1 MSVQV
6 RLAALWLKILCSK
19 SCVPRLNK
27 IYDFVQARLVRSI
40 TGQNGA
46 PRRLGCLRQPKGP
59 VRRNIWARRALELP
73 RRQFAQKFGH
83 LTERAYRNGA
93 QLLRRKSSPVK
104 PFTKPASCSAERAAL
119 SSIGGALRMIA
130 LLAPCRLEVGL
141 PRRG

>member
-59 VRRNIWARRALELP
+59 VRRNIWARVAGLRALRLFREAKHAP
-73 RRQFAQKFGH
+73 KTTPA
-83 LTERAYRNGA
+83 AGA
-93 QLLRRKSSPVK
+93 
-104 PFTKPASCSAERAAL
+104 
-119 SSIGGALRMIA
+119 
-130 LLAPCRLEVGL
+130 
-141 PRRG
+141 